1 MIRNIVY
8 INITQ
13 ILFFKE
19 KIHKF
24 YLIILIRNY
33 LLFQRGEKMEEYENL
48 LNRAI
53 DQLPPEVFETKR
65 FEPVKA
71 YSVIQG
77 NRTFIQNFKDVADSL
92 NRDPQ
97 HVLKYLLRE
106 LGTAGNLEGVRAI
119 LQGKFNHFLINERID
134 EYIEKYVIC
143 HECNRPDTKIIRE
156 DRIFILKCAAC
167 GAKAPLKPL

>member
-1 MIRNIVY
+1 MD
-8 INITQ
+8 
-13 ILFFKE
+13 
-19 KIHKF
+19 
-24 YLIILIRNY
+24 
-33 LLFQRGEKMEEYENL
+33 EYENL

-134 EYIEKYVIC
+134 EYIEKYASNYYQETPVKWF
-143 HECNRPDTKIIRE
+143 RRMF
-156 DRIFILKCAAC
+156 R
-167 GAKAPLKPL
+167 

>member
-1 MIRNIVY
+1 MD
-8 INITQ
+8 
-13 ILFFKE
+13 
-19 KIHKF
+19 
-24 YLIILIRNY
+24 
-33 LLFQRGEKMEEYENL
+33 EYENL

-97 HVLKYLLRE
+97 HVLKYSMRE
-106 LGTAGNLEGVRAI
+106 SMNTLKNTLSVMNVTD
-119 LQGKFNHFLINERID
+119 Q
-134 EYIEKYVIC
+134 
-143 HECNRPDTKIIRE
+143 
-156 DRIFILKCAAC
+156 ILKS
-167 GAKAPLKPL
+167 

>member
-1 MIRNIVY
+1 MD
-8 INITQ
+8 
-13 ILFFKE
+13 
-19 KIHKF
+19 
-24 YLIILIRNY
+24 
-33 LLFQRGEKMEEYENL
+33 EYENL

-77 NRTFIQNFKDVADSL
+77 NRTFIQ

-143 HECNRPDTKIIRE
+143 HECNRPDTQIIRE